1 MAQPS
6 QRPTQGGSAAWNVD
20 LLHCSP
26 GGSVFESIFRP
37 WILYSQAEERLRN
50 PYLEN
55 YQSPPCENCCQL
67 SFLTPC
73 YISKQRAKIRNKFGI
88 AGSSGNDWMVACCC
102 PCCAL
107 VQHDNEIESRNPKM
121 RQNVDTQ
128 GYQANTNSMVMPERG
143 SWYNSGDMAAD
154 MHRQSQR

>member
-1 MAQPS
+1 MGWSVGGKFAGQP
-6 QRPTQGGSAAWNVD
+6 RKVGKDEKGFP
-20 LLHCSP
+20 
-26 GGSVFESIFRP
+26 
-37 WILYSQAEERLRN
+37 QANSEIS
-50 PYLEN
+50 YL
-55 YQSPPCENCCQL
+55 
-67 SFLTPC
+67 
-73 YISKQRAKIRNKFGI
+73 SKQRAKIRNKFGI